1 MRKEILKEIISDKD
15 LMEKY
20 NIKEKDLNE
29 LTTSFLNSQTVVE
42 VMSTI
47 INGSDNNMS
56 NSQIYKRIKNIHK
69 I

>member
-1 MRKEILKEIISDKD
+1 MRNDILKEIISDRD

-20 NIKEKDLNE
+20 NIKEKDLDEVSTAFN
-29 LTTSFLNSQTVVE
+29 NRQTVVE